1 MAIVFIRAVV
11 LYMLLIF
18 SVRLMGKHQIGELQP
33 SELAVT
39 ILISNIATLPVEDA
53 STPLLI
59 GILPIL
65 TLACID
71 VIMSWLGVKS
81 RRLRTL
87 TCGKPVVVI
96 SNGEIDQK
104 KMKDIRF
111 SVDDLV
117 SVLRSQ
123 GIFDISEVQFAVVE
137 TTGSVSVY
145 QKRPYQTATNMSV
158 NPDENY
164 DKSDNPPE
172 LVIEQGKIIPGA
184 LERLKISEE
193 NIRVILE
200 KEKVL
205 MRNVFIMTID
215 AKEDYNIIRKEA

>member
-53 STPLLI
+53 SIPLLT